1 MFDKICNREFHKYRK
16 ISNDVHAA
24 NIAIFVSYDFTILRT
39 LKVISILYEVLFVN
53 YFLFLECDKHC
64 YHNIFHKVSGNQ

>member
-1 MFDKICNREFHKYRK
+1 MFHKTCNWEFHKYRK

-39 LKVISILYEVLFVN
+39 LKVISILYEVLNVN
-53 YFLFLECDKHC
+53 HFLFLEFAKP
-64 YHNIFHKVSGNQ
+64 N